1 MSDIGFQEW
10 LKSLGNVD
18 EYLKKRYE
26 IECAEWDN
34 NAAVC
39 AEPDKAD
46 EELIC
51 DECGR
56 NETECE
62 AQKESEVNPITNWQ
76 GFKGV
81 MCDDCYYREYATSE
95 EEDEED
101 EPEEKEIKVIVNGLG
116 PIPLKFSEQF

>member
-10 LKSLGNVD
+10 LQSLGNVD

-46 EELIC
+46 EQSIC
-51 DECGR
+51 HKCLR
-56 NETECE
+56 NEYDCAVYT
-62 AQKESEVNPITNWQ
+62 ESEINPITNWV
-76 GFKGV
+76 GIAEPL
-81 MCDDCYYREYATSE
+81 CDDCYYEHYASDDE
-95 EEDEED
+95 EEDED
-101 EPEEKEIKVIVNGLG
+101 E
-116 PIPLKFSEQF
+116 EQE